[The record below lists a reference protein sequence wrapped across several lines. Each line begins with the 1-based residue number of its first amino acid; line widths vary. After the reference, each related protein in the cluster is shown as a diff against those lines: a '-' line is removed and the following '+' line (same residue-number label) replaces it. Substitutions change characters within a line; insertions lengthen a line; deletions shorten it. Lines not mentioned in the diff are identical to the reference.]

1 MDISVLGP
9 PGCGKGTQAKLL
21 AAHFGLQ
28 HLSLGETLRMEIDK
42 GTPLGQR
49 TLAYVKG
56 GVLVPDALVIEIF
69 ESFVASNPSKSGFAF
84 DGYPRTLE
92 QAIALDRIIDL
103 TAVIN
108 FEVSEEEILDR
119 VAGRV
124 IDEQGR
130 SFHLT
135 KNPPPPGIYYKRRP
149 DDQPE
154 IVRKRFREYLRD
166 IYPITDRYRERGILI
181 SVDATGSIGAVL
193 DQLLDKLVAFDY
205 KAVAD
210 SSS

>member
-28 HLSLGETLRMEIDK
+28 HFSLGETLRMEIDK
-42 GTPLGQR
+42 GTELGQR
-49 TLAYVKG
+49 TLFYVKG
-56 GVLVPDALVIEIF
+56 GFLVPDDLVIEIF
-69 ESFVASNPSKSGFAF
+69 ECFVTAHRSKGGFVF
-84 DGYPRTLE
+84 DGYPRTLG
-92 QAIALDRIIDL
+92 QALALDRILNLD
-103 TAVIN
+103 AVVN
-108 FEVSEEEILDR
+108 FEVSEEEILER

-135 KNPPPPGIYYKRRP
+135 KNPPPAGVPYKRRS
-149 DDQPE
+149 DDEPE

-166 IYPITDRYRERGILI
+166 IFPITVRYRDRGILLN
-181 SVDATGSIGAVL
+181 VDATGTIGEVL
-193 DQLLDKLVAFDY
+193 DHLLGKLVEMDVKTVGNDTY
-205 KAVAD
+205 
-210 SSS
+210 